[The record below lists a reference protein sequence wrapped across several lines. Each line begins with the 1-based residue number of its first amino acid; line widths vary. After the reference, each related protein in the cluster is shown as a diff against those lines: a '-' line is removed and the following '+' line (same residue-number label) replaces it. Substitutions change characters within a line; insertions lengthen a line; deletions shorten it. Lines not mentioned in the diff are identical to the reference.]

1 LKRLQGIGTEL
12 SWVGEGRDTYQV
24 GLPFRNSFG
33 VMVGAVILGYDKAA
47 IDRANAAMRFTLFVD
62 WLSAVGVLTILTM
75 LGVRL
80 VTRRL
85 ESELT
90 QAEAV
95 LDGAKS
101 GAAVRDLRVPL
112 LGEEIERG
120 IPAFIR
126 QTQAAQAQLADAA
139 KASR

>member
-1 LKRLQGIGTEL
+1 MGSEL

-47 IDRANAAMRFTLFVD
+47 IDRANAAMRFTLLAD
-62 WLSAVGVLTILTM
+62 WLSAVAVLTILTL

-80 VTRRL
+80 VTRRF
-85 ESELT
+85 ESELAL
-90 QAEAV
+90 AEAA
-95 LDGAKS
+95 LDQAQV
-101 GAAVRDLRVPL
+101 GAAVPELRLPL

-126 QTQAAQAQLADAA
+126 QTQAVQAQLAGAA
-139 KASR
+139 RAAR